1 MIVTV
6 SFTFFPFFFQW
17 EPSRLEL
24 VSKDMVD
31 RCFTGIDDDDDW
43 QFLQLPDRSSMAEV
57 LKPKL

>member
-1 MIVTV
+1 MLVDKDKK
-6 SFTFFPFFFQW
+6 PQW

-43 QFLQLPDRSSMAEV
+43 QFLQLPDRSSVAEV